1 MQKLHCA
8 VGVQSCLTLCKPMDY
23 GPPGSSVHGVFQAGI
38 WSGFPFPTL
47 GDLPD
52 PGIKP
57 TCLASPALAGEFFTS
72 APPWKPENV
81 ITLNFIIYPKT
92 TKARLYKVSW
102 FPRVGGT

>member
-8 VGVQSCLTLCKPMDY
+8 VSVQSCPTLCKPMDY
-23 GPPGSSVHGVFQAGI
+23 GLSGSSIHGVFQAGM

-57 TCLASPALAGEFFTS
+57 TCLASPALAGRFLTT
-72 APPWKPENV
+72 APPWKPKNI
-81 ITLNFIIYPKT
+81 ITLNFII
-92 TKARLYKVSW
+92 
-102 FPRVGGT
+102 

>member
-8 VGVQSCLTLCKPMDY
+8 VSVQSCPTLCKPMDY
-23 GPPGSSVHGVFQAGI
+23 GPSGSSIHGVFQAGM

-57 TCLASPALAGEFFTS
+57 TCLASPHWQAQIHCATLEAQKRHYSELYHLA
-72 APPWKPENV
+72 
-81 ITLNFIIYPKT
+81 
-92 TKARLYKVSW
+92 
-102 FPRVGGT
+102 

>member
-23 GPPGSSVHGVFQAGI
+23 GPPGSSVHGVFQAEI

-92 TKARLYKVSW
+92 TRARLYKVSW